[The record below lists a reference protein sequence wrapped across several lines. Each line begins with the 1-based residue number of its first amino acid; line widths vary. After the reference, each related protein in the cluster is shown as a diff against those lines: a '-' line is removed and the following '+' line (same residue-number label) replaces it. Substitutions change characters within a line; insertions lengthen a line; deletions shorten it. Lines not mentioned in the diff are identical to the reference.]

1 VAGSEQFNQG
11 RQQIS
16 PAGRR
21 VSMKRLLSFAL
32 ACVVCICVLVA
43 TEQRAMAMYVD
54 PGSGLL
60 ALQSAASIVAAAAF
74 FLRRKIRA
82 MFGSRRKRE
91 DHAPIDNTKGEAR
104 KAA

>member
-1 VAGSEQFNQG
+1 
-11 RQQIS
+11 
-16 PAGRR
+16 
-21 VSMKRLLSFAL
+21 MKRLLSFAL

-60 ALQSAASIVAAAAF
+60 ALQSAASVMAAAAF

-82 MFGSRRKRE
+82 MFNLRRKS
-91 DHAPIDNTKGEAR
+91 DGYVPMDEAKDGTR

>member
-1 VAGSEQFNQG
+1 
-11 RQQIS
+11 
-16 PAGRR
+16 
-21 VSMKRLLSFAL
+21 MKRLLSFVL
-32 ACVVCICVLVA
+32 GCVVCVCVLIA

-60 ALQSAASIVAAAAF
+60 ALQSAASVMAAAAF

-82 MFGSRRKRE
+82 VFGRRKTE
-91 DHAPIDNTKGEAR
+91 DYMPLDEEKGDPR

>member
-1 VAGSEQFNQG
+1 
-11 RQQIS
+11 
-16 PAGRR
+16 
-21 VSMKRLLSFAL
+21 MKRLLSFAL
-32 ACVVCICVLVA
+32 GCVVLVCVLIA

-60 ALQSAASIVAAAAF
+60 ALQSAASVMAAAAF

-82 MFGSRRKRE
+82 VFGFRRKPE
-91 DHAPIDNTKGEAR
+91 GYIPLNEEKGETR

>member
-1 VAGSEQFNQG
+1 
-11 RQQIS
+11 
-16 PAGRR
+16 
-21 VSMKRLLSFAL
+21 MKRLLSFASFAL
-32 ACVVCICVLVA
+32 GCVVCVCVLIA

-60 ALQSAASIVAAAAF
+60 ALQSAASVMAAAAF

-82 MFGSRRKRE
+82 VFGKRKPE
-91 DHAPIDNTKGEAR
+91 DYIPLEEQKGDTR

>member
-1 VAGSEQFNQG
+1 
-11 RQQIS
+11 
-16 PAGRR
+16 
-21 VSMKRLLSFAL
+21 MKRLLSFAL
-32 ACVVCICVLVA
+32 ACVICVCVLVA

-82 MFGSRRKRE
+82 MFSWR
-91 DHAPIDNTKGEAR
+91 R
-104 KAA
+104 KAAMYDPLGEEKGDSRKAA

>member
-1 VAGSEQFNQG
+1 
-11 RQQIS
+11 
-16 PAGRR
+16 
-21 VSMKRLLSFAL
+21 MKRLLSFAL
-32 ACVVCICVLVA
+32 ACVACVCVLIA

-60 ALQSAASIVAAAAF
+60 ALQSAASVVAAAAF

-82 MFGSRRKRE
+82 AFGFRRKAEVFGPLAEEKGE
-91 DHAPIDNTKGEAR
+91 DH